1 MAKKRKSIALTHE
14 AYSKLKA
21 RKLPG
26 ETFTDVILR
35 LAGWRRRPSSDFVG
49 ILSPKSAESI
59 QRAIEGDRKDRPK
72 IDMEISKARQQI
84 REGKTVSFDQL
95 RDEE

>member
-1 MAKKRKSIALTHE
+1 MAKKRKSIALSHE

-35 LAGWRRRPSSDFVG
+35 LTARRRRPSSDFVG

-59 QRAIEGDRKDRPK
+59 RKGVEGDRKVRRK